1 MVAISKEEEVQK
13 ISTSIFVTNFPDHA
27 KAKDLW
33 NVCKQYGQVVDAFIP
48 DRKSKAGKRYGFVR
62 FIRVYDVDRLVSN
75 LCTLWMGSHHLHA
88 NVARFQR
95 PPAVNSGGYTHQN
108 GNYVPKK
115 TEANSNNGHRTDKR
129 SYVNVVNGDTKS
141 TEACEPALLLD
152 ESCLNQL
159 DYSLGLLGKVKEFS
173 SFDNMRMVLGNEG
186 FDDINLRYMGGMWI
200 MIDFKTEDTKA
211 KFQSCLGATSWFS
224 LLIQA
229 SKEFVIDERITWV
242 DIEGIPLKLW
252 SESTFNRIAAKW
264 GKMLYLEKLDEG
276 CLYSKR
282 LCILTTGKSNI
293 LETFKIIHKGKRF
306 LVRAKETMGWIPDFD
321 EQEEDNSESE
331 DEQSVGFIKEDFDG
345 SDVEK
350 EGDNNVSMVPDSV
363 KEDVDCEVFL
373 LTRAPRWRIIS
384 LIDVKLLLGHD
395 KVIFYNKRM
404 EIIKDIK
411 RSENVDNLEGGRRIS
426 FTIKWADRRND
437 ENTKFYHGIINKK
450 RNQLGIVESLK
461 DSVCGFDNPA
471 MVKKESSWRHFSYS
485 FQQHSRIRPSDQY

>member
-1 MVAISKEEEVQK
+1 VLLILRFCYFFVPPLLVAAARIISSSTNPWFLAYPNPYRSDPWVGGNNIQVVAKKPDTSKKTSYTFLVITSFETTRELFRL
-13 ISTSIFVTNFPDHA
+13 ISNIGQSVEYANGDDIRTLNCGHVFHTCCIKQWLTREICFRFAKVDVPTLKSHPLRISPGFKSITSVIKKSGVEFEDGDDLVSFSVIYSGRKKFRRGFRNELLCVKNKVDVNDISRL
-27 KAKDLW
+27 KAKHSIIITYSL
-33 NVCKQYGQVVDAFIP
+33 KP
-48 DRKSKAGKRYGFVR
+48 S
-62 FIRVYDVDRLVSN
+62 
-75 LCTLWMGSHHLHA
+75 
-88 NVARFQR
+88 
-95 PPAVNSGGYTHQN
+95 GYTHQN

-200 MIDFKTEDTKA
+200 MIGFKTEDTKA

-321 EQEEDNSESE
+321 
-331 DEQSVGFIKEDFDG
+331 
-345 SDVEK
+345 
-350 EGDNNVSMVPDSV
+350 
-363 KEDVDCEVFL
+363 
-373 LTRAPRWRIIS
+373 A
-384 LIDVKLLLGHD
+384 
-395 KVIFYNKRM
+395 KR
-404 EIIKDIK
+404 
-411 RSENVDNLEGGRRIS
+411 R
-426 FTIKWADRRND
+426 
-437 ENTKFYHGIINKK
+437 
-450 RNQLGIVESLK
+450 
-461 DSVCGFDNPA
+461 
-471 MVKKESSWRHFSYS
+471 
-485 FQQHSRIRPSDQY
+485 